1 MRPLADLRA
10 RIDELDRQLIDVLTE
25 RLAICREVAQA
36 KEATGASVI
45 QPDRVRNVLA
55 TRRQWAHAAGV
66 EAEFAEQIF
75 RVVLAETHRIETHL
89 DAPTNS
95 GDTRPAAMTALDVAA
110 CRIDHV
116 AVAVHDVDAAV
127 AFFVDGLGFR
137 EAERRTDA
145 TGDFAVVEAGG
156 VTVVLTAPGDPD
168 SAAGRWLAEHGPG
181 VQHLAIEVLN
191 ANYVRDA
198 LVAAAVPLLGEVTVG
213 ANGLEHFFT
222 LRDEAAGIHLGFVSR
237 TGERSRFDAENVRAL
252 SAAIDEATR
261 DR

>member
-1 MRPLADLRA
+1 MRPLPDLRA

-25 RLAICREVAQA
+25 RLAICRDVAEA
-36 KEATGASVI
+36 KEATGAAVI
-45 QPDRVRNVLA
+45 QPDRVRDVLS
-55 TRRQWAHAAGV
+55 TRRAWAQAAGV
-66 EAEFAEQIF
+66 EPEFAEQLF

-89 DAPTNS
+89 DVPVATNES
-95 GDTRPAAMTALDVAA
+95 HPDPVTALDVAA

-145 TGDFAVVEAGG
+145 TGDSAVVEAGG

-168 SAAGRWLAEHGPG
+168 SGPARWLAEHGPG

-198 LVAAAVPLLGEVTVG
+198 LLAANVPLLGEVSVG

-261 DR
+261 VR